1 MQLMLICVCKGL
13 EFRGG
18 GQLSVVYSVMLLS
31 KTLLLVLAWPRV
43 SRQTLGVAATL
54 SRTVAVGS
62 VPASVAD
69 CGAVFIKITAA
80 EYEATLSV

>member
-13 EFRGG
+13 EFSG

-69 CGAVFIKITAA
+69 CRAVFIKITAA

>member
-13 EFRGG
+13 EFRG